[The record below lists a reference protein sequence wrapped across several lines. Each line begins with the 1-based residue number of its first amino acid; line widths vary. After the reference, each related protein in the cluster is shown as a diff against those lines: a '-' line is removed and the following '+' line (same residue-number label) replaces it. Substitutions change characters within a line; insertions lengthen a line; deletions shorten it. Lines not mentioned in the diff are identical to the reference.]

1 MSSEERLERLLAA
14 LDSGAAG
21 DSDESVDGEIRT
33 DSPMNSTR
41 SASPW
46 RSGPERAS
54 VREQPDFAESSANW
68 PAGIAGQRL
77 LARAKAAI
85 GCAPPSLV
93 SLVATD
99 RRGAMALMAAHGRLG
114 EVMAPRVLRG
124 EADGGVLVSHPL
136 GERELKTAIVPAGDG
151 RFRVVVDL
159 GHDAAA
165 RRVRVTVLRGDREV
179 SSENARQGRVMLP
192 TLSAGK
198 WRLRITESAGWLG
211 DLDLEL
217 VSEAAK

>member
-21 DSDESVDGEIRT
+21 DSAESVGGEARV
-33 DSPMNSTR
+33 DNPVNSFR
-41 SASPW
+41 
-46 RSGPERAS
+46 GPAGGIG
-54 VREQPDFAESSANW
+54 SSTNF
-68 PAGIAGQRL
+68 PGGIAGQRL

-99 RRGAMALMAAHGRLG
+99 RGGAMALMAAHGRLG

-192 TLSAGK
+192 TLSAGR